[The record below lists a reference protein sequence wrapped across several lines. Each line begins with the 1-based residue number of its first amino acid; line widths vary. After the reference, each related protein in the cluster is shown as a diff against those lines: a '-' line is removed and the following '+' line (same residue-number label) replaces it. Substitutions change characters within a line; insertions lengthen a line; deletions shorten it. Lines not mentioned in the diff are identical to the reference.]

1 MSPDDLATDK
11 HKRYLRAAHVF
22 TPGAPVANRDRFAG
36 RTDQVL
42 SVLNGLGQPGKQVL
56 IFGERGVG
64 KTSLANV
71 LHEFLTPIRSTAY
84 SVRIACSS
92 SDSYT
97 SVWTKVI
104 EEIGLPVPDEWK
116 YPNSG
121 PNPEQI
127 RRIFA
132 NLDPGSVIILD
143 EYDRWD
149 DDDGLS
155 LMADTI
161 KTISD
166 NRTAAKLV
174 IVGVADS
181 IDQLVGE
188 HESVQRS
195 FHEVPMPRMSSDD
208 CAAIVDGGLSE
219 LSLRIAGDVRGVV
232 VGLSEGLPYF
242 VHQLMLTASQRAI
255 ADDRTEV
262 AISDVDQAVAEAVKQ
277 HTLLREYETAI
288 NSPRRDNLF
297 AKVLVACALAEKN
310 ALGYFQPSA
319 VREPMSR
326 IMGKPYDIPAFS
338 RHINA
343 FQEPERGSVL
353 QRIGTERKYQYR
365 FRNPMLQA
373 FAVLVAVSDGV
384 LPPDF
389 KTSDAWYE
397 RT

>member
-1 MSPDDLATDK
+1 MSQAEFEK
-11 HKRYLRAAHVF
+11 HQRYFRAAQVF

-36 RTDQVL
+36 RTEQVMQVL
-42 SVLNGLGQPGKQVL
+42 TGLGMPGKQIL

-71 LHEFLTPIRSTAY
+71 IHEFLAPIRSGAN
-84 SVRIACSS
+84 SVRVACSS
-92 SDSYT
+92 SDTFT
-97 SVWTKVI
+97 SVWTKVL
-104 EEIGLPVPDEWK
+104 EEAGVPVPQDWK
-116 YPNSG
+116 YAGSG
-121 PNPEQI
+121 PNPEEI
-127 RRIFA
+127 RRVFSD
-132 NLDPGSVIILD
+132 LDPGAVVILD

-161 KTISD
+161 KSISD
-166 NRTAAKLV
+166 NRTKAKLV

-195 FHEVPMPRMSSDD
+195 FHEVPMPRMSADD
-208 CAAIVDGGLSE
+208 CAAIVNGGLSE
-219 LSLRIAGDVRGVV
+219 LSLDISDDVRDVV

-242 VHQLMLTASQRAI
+242 VHQLMLVASQRAI
-255 ADDRTEV
+255 SDDRDEV
-262 AISDVDQAVAEAVKQ
+262 LIGDVDYAVSEAVQQ

-288 NSPRRDNLF
+288 ASPRRDNLYS
-297 AKVLVACALAEKN
+297 KVLIACALAEKN
-310 ALGYFQPSA
+310 SLGYFQPSA
-319 VREPMSR
+319 VREPMSK

-343 FQEPERGSVL
+343 FQEVERGAVL

-373 FAVLVAVSDGV
+373 FAVLVAVKEGV

-389 KTSDAWYE
+389 KASDTWS
-397 RT
+397 RRS